1 MAIEYKKV
9 LKLQEAW
16 GDKVCNHPRFEKEVY
31 GMVTV
36 SGYIETKTGDYVCM
50 QCGEVFTK
58 EEKERLEKRNI
69 DM

>member
-36 SGYIETKTGDYVCM
+36 SGYIETKTGDYVCSAAKFL
-50 QCGEVFTK
+50 QRKKKSDLRKG
-58 EEKERLEKRNI
+58 I
-69 DM
+69 